1 MPYSG
6 TEDLPEAVKQ
16 HLTVH
21 ARHIYL
27 KAFNNAYGEYARP
40 SEGRDPSQ
48 SRDQV
53 AHMAACSAVKEDYE
67 KNGNGQW
74 IRRRDADFT
83 KKAA

>member
-40 SEGRDPSQ
+40 SEGRARPNH
-48 SRDQV
+48 
-53 AHMAACSAVKEDYE
+53 A
-67 KNGNGQW
+67 
-74 IRRRDADFT
+74 IRWRTWWPGRR
-83 KKAA
+83 